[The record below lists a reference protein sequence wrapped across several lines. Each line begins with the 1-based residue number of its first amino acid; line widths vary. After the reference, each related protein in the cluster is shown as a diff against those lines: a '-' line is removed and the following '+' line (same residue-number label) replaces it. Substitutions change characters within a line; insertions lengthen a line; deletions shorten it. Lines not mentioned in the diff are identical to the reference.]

1 MNNSLEYQVRIL
13 KIEELERALELIYNV
28 FMEFEAPDFSEQG
41 IKKFVEFLDFKSI
54 KNMIDDNN
62 LRLWACYDREKIV
75 GVVATRQV
83 SHIVLLFV
91 DKNYHRKGI
100 GRKLFETVLS
110 TVKNNLNIKEI
121 TINSSPYA
129 VEFYHRLGF
138 QDTDLEKTVDGIRFT
153 PMKFQIREM

>member
-1 MNNSLEYQVRIL
+1 MSNLLEYEIRPM

-28 FMEFEAPDFSEQG
+28 FMEFEAPDFWEEG
-41 IKKFVEFLDFKSI
+41 VKTFVEFLDFNSI
-54 KNMIDDNN
+54 KNKIEDDNLN
-62 LRLWACYDREKIV
+62 FFGCYDKEKLV
-75 GVVATRQV
+75 GVIATRQV

-110 TVKNNLNIKEI
+110 AVEDNFNINEI

-129 VEFYHRLGF
+129 VEFYHKLGF
-138 QDTDLEKTVDGIRFT
+138 QDTDSEQLVDGIRFT
-153 PMKFQIREM
+153 PMKFEIA